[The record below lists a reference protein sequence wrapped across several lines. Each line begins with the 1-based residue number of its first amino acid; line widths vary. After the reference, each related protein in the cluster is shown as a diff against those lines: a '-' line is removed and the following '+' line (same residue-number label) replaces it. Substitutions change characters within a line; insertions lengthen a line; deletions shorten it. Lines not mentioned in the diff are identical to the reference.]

1 MMTKFDTQTQYNAA
15 IMELNKHFDDELD
28 GNVYIIS
35 ASILEAKNAK
45 LLANWLGGQDT
56 MPRDHVFKIIEK
68 HIPIFA
74 KEVGDIYQDLTGTEI
89 NFNEKLMS
97 SVIPYDVN

>member
-15 IMELNKHFDDELD
+15 IMELHKHFDDELD
-28 GNVYIIS
+28 GDVYIT
-35 ASILEAKNAK
+35 AHSIIDAKNAK
-45 LLANWLGGQDT
+45 LLATYLSGQDT
-56 MPRDHVFKIIEK
+56 MPRDHVFKIIEQ

>member
-15 IMELNKHFDDELD
+15 LITLEKHFNDEMD
-28 GNVYIIS
+28 GDVYITAARIVQ
-35 ASILEAKNAK
+35 AKNAK
-45 LLANWLGGQDT
+45 LLATYLNGQDT
-56 MPRDHVFKIIEK
+56 MPREHVFKIIEENV
-68 HIPIFA
+68 PIFA

-97 SVIPYDVN
+97 SVIPYDVD